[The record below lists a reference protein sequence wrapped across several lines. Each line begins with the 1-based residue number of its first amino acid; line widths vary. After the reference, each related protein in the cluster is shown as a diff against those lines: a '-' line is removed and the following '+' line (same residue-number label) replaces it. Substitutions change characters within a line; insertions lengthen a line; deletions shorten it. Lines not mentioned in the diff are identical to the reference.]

1 MTIEE
6 KLTAIDRAIY
16 TLLKDAAQAAS
27 LTTSQGRQEIL
38 EKQKLIARGC
48 YRCGNPVE
56 DGSYRR
62 EVKLVR
68 PCSEGSMMQNFI
80 ICSGCFDKIY
90 GFLSG
95 DSID

>member
-16 TLLKDAAQAAS
+16 TL
-27 LTTSQGRQEIL
+27 QGRQETL

-68 PCSEGSMMQNFI
+68 PCSEGSMMQEYI
-80 ICSGCFDKIY
+80 ICAECERMIY
-90 GFLSG
+90 KFLNNE
-95 DSID
+95 D